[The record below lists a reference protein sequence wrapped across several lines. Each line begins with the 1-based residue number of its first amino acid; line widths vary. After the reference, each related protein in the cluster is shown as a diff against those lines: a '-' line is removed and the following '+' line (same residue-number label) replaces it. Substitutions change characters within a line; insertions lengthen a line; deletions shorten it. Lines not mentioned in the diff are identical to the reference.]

1 MAIRRQVLLRG
12 NRIFCFQIKAMQIRQ
27 HTNHRFTGFLLQPIK
42 PRLQQA
48 NVAAKAVN
56 HKAFYPRLLRL
67 RKQRQGA
74 V

>member
-1 MAIRRQVLLRG
+1 
-12 NRIFCFQIKAMQIRQ
+12 MQIRQ